1 MPCGL
6 FIERQ
11 AQVQAITVKTTF
23 INYETT
29 NHREQLHPLVTRK
42 VRDLNVREE
51 MLKTKRETN

>member
-1 MPCGL
+1 MRVVYREAGTGTGHHC
-6 FIERQ
+6 E
-11 AQVQAITVKTTF
+11 TTF

>member
-1 MPCGL
+1 MRVVYREAGTGTGHHC
-6 FIERQ
+6 E
-11 AQVQAITVKTTF
+11 TTF

-51 MLKTKRETN
+51 TLKTKRETN